1 MEGCRSDGN
10 QAWLSVW
17 WLGMPGETGRQVM
30 GLTHGSGDFLAYGS
44 PSISAHAHEEAKQ
57 KREG

>member
-1 MEGCRSDGN
+1 
-10 QAWLSVW
+10 
-17 WLGMPGETGRQVM
+17 MPGETGRQVM